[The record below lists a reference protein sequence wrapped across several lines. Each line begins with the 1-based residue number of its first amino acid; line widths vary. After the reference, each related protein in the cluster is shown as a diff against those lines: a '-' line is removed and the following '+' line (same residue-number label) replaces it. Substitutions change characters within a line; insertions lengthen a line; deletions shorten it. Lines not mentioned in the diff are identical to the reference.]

1 MIMSVTVVM
10 MMVVVMIMMVVVAT
24 MSKYPLRHTC
34 SSKQQDCSGC
44 NSNNANRFIHFVVVI
59 T

>member
-10 MMVVVMIMMVVVAT
+10 MMVVVMIMMVVAT

-44 NSNNANRFIHFVVVI
+44 NSNYTNRFIHFVVVI

>member
-1 MIMSVTVVM
+1 VTVVM